1 MRIAYITL
9 HWPRKKASGIGRKI
23 EEQISAWQQAG
34 HTVQLFSHRIPVEN
48 EDELVKGASFIY
60 RESSG
65 FFGKLTTE
73 IQRSRAILP
82 MVNAVR
88 AFKPDIIY
96 LRWSMYVFPAH
107 RIFNIAPVV
116 IEINTDD
123 VSQHEMLGAMYS
135 LYNRLTRPI
144 FLTGAAGLV
153 FTSTELQSSASFS
166 GYHRPSVVIANGI
179 DLSRNPVTPAP
190 GNERLRVGF
199 IGTPDLAWQGVDK
212 ITRLAELCPDLDFD
226 IIGYDDPGST
236 PHNLFFYGYL
246 DNDKARVVL
255 ARDDVGLGTLALHRK
270 SMQEASSL
278 KTREYLAY
286 GIPVIIPYKDTDLDD
301 LKVDTILHIPNSEDS
316 IERTWQTIRDF
327 VYRMKGRR
335 VERDLIIHRIDSRI
349 KEKKRLEFFSSC
361 ITGSKLIDDTK
372 T

>member
-9 HWPRKKASGIGRKI
+9 HWPRIKASGIGRKI

-34 HTVQLFSHRIPVEN
+34 HTVQFFSHRIPVEN
-48 EDELVKGASFIY
+48 ETDLVIGASYIY
-60 RESSG
+60 KETGG

-73 IQRSRAILP
+73 IQRSRAIIP
-82 MVNAVR
+82 MVEAVQ

-107 RIFNIAPVV
+107 RIFKIAPVV

-123 VSQHEMLGAMYS
+123 VSQHEMLGAIYS
-135 LYNRLTRPI
+135 FYNRLTRPI
-144 FLTGAAGLV
+144 FLTNAAGLV
-153 FTSTELQSSASFS
+153 FTSTELQASTSFS
-166 GYHRPSVVIANGI
+166 GYLRPSVVIANGI
-179 DLSRNPVTPAP
+179 DLSKNPATPAP

-212 ITRLAELCPDLDFD
+212 ISRLAEFCPDLDFD
-226 IIGYDDPGST
+226 IIGYDDPGT
-236 PHNLFFYGYL
+236 KLTNLFFHGYL
-246 DNDKARVVL
+246 DTDEARTVL

-301 LKVDTILHIPNSEDS
+301 LKIDTILRIPNTEDS
-316 IERTWQTIRDF
+316 IEQTWQTIRNF
-327 VYRMKGRR
+327 VYKMKGRR
-335 VERDLIIHRIDSRI
+335 VARELIADRIDSQL
-349 KEKKRLEFFSSC
+349 KEKKRLEFFRSC
-361 ITGSKLIDDTK
+361 ITGLQSNK
-372 T
+372 